1 MSFPARAVRH
11 NERLH
16 LTRPLRGRAG
26 EPRGVMSLCACV
38 QRLHFVVT
46 PDFSNTMFKASNY
59 GRVIVLAILVSQ
71 CAPAA
76 TIEAPGVPSVRPF
89 STSAVLN
96 LPPCATD
103 LVAADSAELERLQR
117 SPSESSRQQYVL
129 AATRPELRNSDQV
142 RRALIRE
149 YPADLRDRG
158 VGGSTVHRVLIDSD
172 GRIVDAVLARGSGYS
187 TLDDAARNV
196 VAVMTF
202 YPATYERC
210 RVAYVHDLPVVF
222 TAR

>member
-1 MSFPARAVRH
+1 MP
-11 NERLH
+11 
-16 LTRPLRGRAG
+16 
-26 EPRGVMSLCACV
+26 LCACV
-38 QRLHFVVT
+38 QRLHFVSN
-46 PDFSNTMFKASNY
+46 PDFLNTMFKASNY
-59 GRVIVLAILVSQ
+59 GRVIVLAILVSR
-71 CAPAA
+71 CAPA
-76 TIEAPGVPSVRPF
+76 TTTEAPGGPSVRPF

-96 LPPCATD
+96 LPPCATN
-103 LVAADSAELERLQR
+103 LVAADSTELERLQQSR
-117 SPSESSRQQYVL
+117 SESLRQRYVL

-158 VGGSTVHRVLIDSD
+158 LGGSTVHRVLIDPD
-172 GRIVDAVLARGSGYS
+172 GRIVDAVLAQGSGNS